1 MPQNNFETFST
12 ELCKKFEP
20 VLKSRTTLSTN
31 RDRMWQNFFILRSS
45 NGFVQ
50 NWKTFLHVACLSE
63 PPVFYQHM
71 TDLVFRAL
79 IKLHCARPAAEDGES
94 FPTCMS
100 TTVANALRYAA
111 GYFCRII
118 SGKLRKS
125 KASNSK
131 NLLHCVTTLVR
142 DDKEKWDRESEDWTR
157 LIDRGGLWKVFCA
170 MEEEIGCLCVK
181 WFLNLHSHAR
191 IN

>member
-20 VLKSRTTLSTN
+20 VLKSRSTLSTN
-31 RDRMWQNFFILRSS
+31 RDRMWQNFFILQSS

-79 IKLHCARPAAEDGES
+79 IRLHCARPAAQDGES

-100 TTVANALRYAA
+100 TTEANALRYTCMQLVTSAA
-111 GYFCRII
+111 TSLENFA
-118 SGKLRKS
+118 SQKLQTAKI
-125 KASNSK
+125 
-131 NLLHCVTTLVR
+131 CFIV
-142 DDKEKWDRESEDWTR
+142 
-157 LIDRGGLWKVFCA
+157 
-170 MEEEIGCLCVK
+170 
-181 WFLNLHSHAR
+181 
-191 IN
+191 